1 MKDPDLRKYSINNP
15 VRKGVVAISNEVLF
29 INQKIMISI
38 ELPKLAIYHVK
49 VFVRK
54 VSAAKNKVLKDAA
67 EVFT

>member
-15 VRKGVVAISNEVLF
+15 VRKGMVAISNEVLF

-49 VFVRK
+49 MFIREVPV
-54 VSAAKNKVLKDAA
+54 AKMKCSRA
-67 EVFT
+67 

>member
-1 MKDPDLRKYSINNP
+1 MEDSNLRKYSINDP
-15 VRKGVVAISNEVLF
+15 VRKGMIAISNEVLF

>member
-1 MKDPDLRKYSINNP
+1 MKDPDLRKYSINDP
-15 VRKGVVAISNEVLF
+15 VRKGMIAISNEVLF

-38 ELPKLAIYHVK
+38 ELTKLAIYHVK